1 MPRLVH
7 LPFADARG
15 RQVFDLSLRV
25 LDHWVWGANGTTQA
39 MVEEWAARE
48 KVEVQIDYITGMGD
62 KLLLTQQAEAQAKSG
77 HDIMTFTTGRPAD
90 HGNQLVIVAD
100 NIRVLAPIYFSAM
113 LEELKFFQVV
123 DKLVELAGRGLLP
136 IGGGSTAALLDRYR
150 RNRGNRIS
158 HAERRSLYARC
169 LGIPGGDDGGT
180 PNTSFNTLFAA
191 FVSAVASFTRRSSA
205 AQEVQSAARDLAT
218 NLSRSGDGLARRVA
232 PQLRE
237 QISDAL
243 KILSSP
249 EITAALRARDAWQ
262 VIDRV
267 AARELGGARNSA
279 KYRALASAGRVIIA
293 WLAANSSKI
302 FAPGCVPL
310 IDLGQ
315 VSQPPP
321 RLVGSAE
328 PTDVDLVTACEQWIE
343 AAAMDGPGVG

>member
-1 MPRLVH
+1 M
-7 LPFADARG
+7 AD
-15 RQVFDLSLRV
+15 D
-25 LDHWVWGANGTTQA
+25 
-39 MVEEWAARE
+39 E
-48 KVEVQIDYITGMGD
+48 
-62 KLLLTQQAEAQAKSG
+62 
-77 HDIMTFTTGRPAD
+77 
-90 HGNQLVIVAD
+90 IVAD
-100 NIRVLAPIYFSAM
+100 NIRALAPIYFSAM

-191 FVSAVASFTRRSSA
+191 FVSAVASFVRQSGVE
-205 AQEVQSAARDLAT
+205 EVHKTARDLAR
-218 NLSRSGDGLARRVA
+218 NLSLHGDGLARRVA

-249 EITAALRARDAWQ
+249 EITAALGARDAWQ

-321 RLVGSAE
+321 RPVGSAE

-343 AAAMDGPGVG
+343 AAAVDGPGVG